1 MHAVCL
7 LFSGRRGLEDQEVR
21 HSVLRIPEV
30 SRKLKQ
36 AQYLLDSLSEENNH
50 RDLISYILS
59 PDDDFNSQQTLK
71 SLVSAVVQMGLF
83 DRYVKYR
90 HRPTFLVGRINGCSA
105 IKVCADKQSFEDF
118 IFESE
123 YISETVNIAT
133 LVPQK
138 TKLTGLVLEEY
149 GVYKWN
155 AAGEYLDVETDT
167 KEAAKIIEDLSVDHD
182 LHQCIHVGPCFDF
195 RIQEFEKKGLDI
207 SSMNSIDLDP
217 ILNSFWK
224 SA

>member
-7 LFSGRRGLEDQEVR
+7 LFSGRRGLENQDIR

-36 AQYLLDSLSEENNH
+36 AQYLIDSLEQNNH

-59 PDDDFNSQQTLK
+59 SDEDFNSQQTLK
-71 SLVSAVVQMGLF
+71 SLVSAIVQIGLF

-90 HRPTFLVGRINGCSA
+90 HRPQYLVGRVNGCSA
-105 IKVCADKQSFEDF
+105 IKVCADKQNFEDF
-118 IFESE
+118 IFQSE
-123 YISETVNIAT
+123 YISETVDVISPLNS
-133 LVPQK
+133 Q
-138 TKLTGLVLEEY
+138 KLTGLVLEEY
-149 GVYKWN
+149 GVYQWN
-155 AAGEYLDVETDT
+155 PAGEYNGFDTET
-167 KEAAKIIEDLSVDHD
+167 KEAAKIIEDLSAENS
-182 LHQCIHVGPCFDF
+182 LHQCIHVGPVFDF
-195 RIQEFEKKGLDI
+195 RLQEFEKRGLEHV
-207 SSMNSIDLDP
+207 SSMNSIELDP